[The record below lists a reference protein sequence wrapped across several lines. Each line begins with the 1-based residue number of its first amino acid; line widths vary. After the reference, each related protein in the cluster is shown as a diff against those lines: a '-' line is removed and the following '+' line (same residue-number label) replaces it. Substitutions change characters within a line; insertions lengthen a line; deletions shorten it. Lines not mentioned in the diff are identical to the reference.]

1 MTKLYTELRNLPNL
15 RLCYQHLRKEP
26 ELSDNLIVAM
36 LANSAVETGGT
47 FDYKQK
53 QRGRLCPAVGLFQ
66 FDPRGKG
73 LHKLYLDYLDHVR
86 SDDSAEQQLNMLVDI
101 LFRTWKAGVAYV
113 GSGNV
118 TKVLQAADKSP
129 LEATRA
135 FSDHLLRPGKPHMD
149 RRMRAAEEMLA
160 FIENEKNKEV

>member
-26 ELSDNLIVAM
+26 ELADNLIVAM

-66 FDPRGKG
+66 FDPRGAG
-73 LHKLYLDYLDHVR
+73 LWKLYVEYLDHR
-86 SDDSAEQQLNMLVDI
+86 SVEDSAEAQLDMVVDI
-101 LFRTWKAGVAYV
+101 FLRVWKTGVTYV

-118 TKVLQAADKSP
+118 TKVLQAATLGP

-135 FSDHLLRPGKPHMD
+135 LSDHFLRPGRPHLD
-149 RRMRAAEEMLA
+149 RRIKAAEEMLA
-160 FIENEKNKEV
+160 FIENEKNKE

>member
-47 FDYKQK
+47 FNYRERQK
-53 QRGRLCPAVGLFQ
+53 GRLCPAYGLFQ

-73 LHKLYLDYLDHVR
+73 LHSLYLDYLDHVNGE
-86 SDDSAEQQLNMLVDI
+86 DSAEHQLDMLVDI
-101 LFRTWKAGVAYV
+101 LFKSWKVGVTYV

-118 TKVLQAADKSP
+118 TKVLQAATIGP

-135 FSDHLLRPGKPHMD
+135 LSDHLLRPGKPHLD
-149 RRMRAAEEMLA
+149 RRIKAAEEMLA

>member
-1 MTKLYTELRNLPNL
+1 
-15 RLCYQHLRKEP
+15 
-26 ELSDNLIVAM
+26 M

-86 SDDSAEQQLNMLVDI
+86 SVDSAEQQLNMLVDI

-135 FSDHLLRPGKPHMD
+135 FSERLLRPGRPHME
-149 RRMRAAEEMLA
+149 RRLAAAEEVLA

>member
-15 RLCYQHLRKEP
+15 RQCYNHLRKEP

-36 LANSAVETGGT
+36 LANSAVETGGS

-66 FDPRGKG
+66 FDPRGAG
-73 LHKLYLDYLDHVR
+73 LYKLYLDYLDHVR
-86 SDDSAEQQLNMLVDI
+86 SEDSAEQQLNMLVDI
-101 LFRTWKAGVAYV
+101 LFRSWKAGVDYV

-118 TKVLQAADKSP
+118 NRVLQAAEIGP

-135 FSDHLLRPGKPHMD
+135 FSERLLRPGKPHLD
-149 RRMRAAEEMLA
+149 RRIRAAEEMLA
-160 FIENEKNKEV
+160 FIENEKNKQ

>member
-1 MTKLYTELRNLPNL
+1 MTKLYNELRNLPNL
-15 RLCYQHLRKEP
+15 RYCYAHLRKEP

-47 FDYKQK
+47 FNYKEK
-53 QRGRLCPAVGLFQ
+53 QRGRLTPAIGLFQ

-73 LHKLYLDYLDHVR
+73 LWKLYLEYLDYVR
-86 SDDSAEQQLNMLVDI
+86 AEDSAERQLDMLVDI
-101 LFRTWKAGVAYV
+101 LFRSWKTGVDYV

-118 TKVLQAADKSP
+118 NRVLQAAEIGP

-135 FSDHLLRPGKPHMD
+135 FSERLLRPGKPHMD
-149 RRMRAAEEMLA
+149 RRMKAAEEMLA
-160 FIENEKNKEV
+160 FIENEKNKE